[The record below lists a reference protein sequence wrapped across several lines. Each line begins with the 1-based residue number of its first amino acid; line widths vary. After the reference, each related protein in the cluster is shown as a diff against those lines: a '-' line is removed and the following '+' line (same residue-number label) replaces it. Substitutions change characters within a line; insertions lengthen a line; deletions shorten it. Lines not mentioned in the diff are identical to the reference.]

1 MLKDLCRVRRMG
13 VVAAAAVSVAG
24 SVLLIYN
31 LVTPQSVQ
39 MMRTADLVALVAMLL
54 LPVLTLVTMRRA
66 ARARARRHAAQALPP
81 AARASTH
88 GPESDSAGRSE
99 RHRRRSQAAARA

>member
-1 MLKDLCRVRRMG
+1 MLKDLCTVRRMG

-54 LPVLTLVTMRRA
+54 LPVLTLATMRGA
-66 ARARARRHAAQALPP
+66 ARTRRSAAVPMART
-81 AARASTH
+81 STH
-88 GPESDSAGRSE
+88 GAETDSANRSAT
-99 RHRRRSQAAARA
+99 RHRRRAQSGAQSPQ

>member
-1 MLKDLCRVRRMG
+1 MLKDLCKVRRMG
-13 VVAAAAVSVAG
+13 VAAAAAVSVAG

-54 LPVLTLVTMRRA
+54 LPVLTLLTMRRA
-66 ARARARRHAAQALPP
+66 ARARPPMRTGRTARHAPAHGPRGGHESP
-81 AARASTH
+81 RRRAARPVAEALA
-88 GPESDSAGRSE
+88 ESR
-99 RHRRRSQAAARA
+99 